1 VTLSFAA
8 IDGGLLLQ
16 VVWVS
21 LAAGIAVTVL
31 FSLVVLFGARSA
43 EQRRSGRSASAAG
56 HATAALVSFAIFGA
70 LVVYGVH
77 IMLSK
82 S

>member
-1 VTLSFAA
+1 MDPLVAA
-8 IDGGLLLQ
+8 IEAGDLLE

-21 LAAGIAVTVL
+21 LVAGVAVTVL

-43 EQRRSGRSASAAG
+43 EAQRSGQAGAAM
-56 HATAALVSFAIFGA
+56 AYAALAALSIAAFG
-70 LVVYGVH
+70 VVVGYGVQ

-82 S
+82 G

>member
-1 VTLSFAA
+1 MAPWIAS

-21 LAAGIAVTVL
+21 LAAGIAVTLL

-43 EQRRSGRSASAAG
+43 EYRRSGRSAAAAM
-56 HATAALVSFAIFGA
+56 HATAAVVSFAVFCA

>member
-1 VTLSFAA
+1 MRLAA
-8 IDGGLLLQ
+8 VEAGLLLE

-21 LAAGIAVTVL
+21 LVAGVAVTVL

-43 EQRRSGRSASAAG
+43 ESRRGGASGAAMG
-56 HATAALVSFAIFGA
+56 YAALALVSFAVFA
-70 LVVYGVH
+70 VVVGYGVN

-82 S
+82 G

>member
-1 VTLSFAA
+1 MRLAA
-8 IDGGLLLQ
+8 VEVDLLLE

-21 LAAGIAVTVL
+21 LVAGIAVTVL

-43 EQRRSGRSASAAG
+43 ESRRGGRSSAAMG
-56 HATAALVSFAIFGA
+56 YAALALVSFAAFA
-70 LVVYGVH
+70 MVVGYGVN

-82 S
+82 G

>member
-1 VTLSFAA
+1 MLASVDA
-8 IDGGLLLQ
+8 GLLLE

-21 LAAGIAVTVL
+21 LLSGVVVSAL

-43 EQRRSGRSASAAG
+43 ESRRNSRGVAAMVY
-56 HATAALVSFAIFGA
+56 ATLSVVAFIAFGGLVAYS
-70 LVVYGVH
+70 VH

-82 S
+82 G